1 MEEEAGVAG
10 LRDGDVEGVVEHE
23 DVVAVEVAAEEPVA
37 VVEDGLDDAALY
49 GETAFLLYSLSFDDY
64 LIETSGS
71 VSCATKRTQNLVA
84 FSDPFS
90 TWDHYKIIVV
100 LQVRVL
106 RRQSG

>member
-49 GETAFLLYSLSFDDY
+49 SETAFLSYSLSLDDY
-64 LIETSGS
+64 LIEPSG
-71 VSCATKRTQNLVA
+71 
-84 FSDPFS
+84 FDF
-90 TWDHYKIIVV
+90 
-100 LQVRVL
+100 
-106 RRQSG
+106 